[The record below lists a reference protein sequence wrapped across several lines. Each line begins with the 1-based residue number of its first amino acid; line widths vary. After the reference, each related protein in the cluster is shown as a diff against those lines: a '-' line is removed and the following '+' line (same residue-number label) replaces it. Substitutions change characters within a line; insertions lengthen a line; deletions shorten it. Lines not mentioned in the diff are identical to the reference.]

1 KQVIF
6 KLDSQ
11 GNGLLMD
18 RRQIARQLCIPAS
31 ADDPNSAEATGSTGM
46 TWAKFRWMCI
56 LSGCDYFSGVPGVG
70 LATAAGIVKRTC
82 LDLRG
87 LANKLFLYAK
97 KVQRLSKEQVEA
109 VVRADLTFQYQVV
122 FDPIQRRQCR
132 LNTPPSAAESEAEAP
147 SNLDF
152 AGSILSDNALALQLA
167 HGNVDFRTMEPV
179 ADFDPA
185 DIGTPNNNKNI
196 PTTNSSKNSS
206 SIIWAGDGSKLDR
219 RIASEAS
226 IVGAGNSPYFSSI
239 SGSGSAISAS
249 LWRTDSTN
257 SIGIGATS
265 SSAAGVGSTE
275 RLCRLYSS
283 LSSDSLLAA
292 EVATVAETDEKENSE
307 TSARLDDEIPANQ
320 AWPADVVE
328 IADLTPSDAPATSGS
343 QQQLRQ
349 PEFRQIECKCLRRTS
364 PEKKPSTTDK
374 IIDISSRRQHFRWN
388 WKYTG
393 LQIGKKDDVNKKDS
407 KQPRHD
413 AMKRLSRL
421 SNDRSGTEIRPQRH
435 DAMKRLSRLS
445 NDRSGTEIRPQRHDA
460 MKRLSRLSNDRSG
473 TEIRPQRHDAMKRLS
488 RLSNDRSGTE
498 ISYIDEALE
507 MEPNNHVL
515 LSNRCAARLKLGE
528 FGLALQ
534 DARKCRTLAPD
545 WPKFRPIKHLEP
557 LLRPPPEASSFIF
570 ISWNLHSD
578 AQLSQHVDRLAA
590 VVPQPNRHAVDQ
602 YLGQVG
608 WHLGCNAGHGVKGAA
623 VLVFCFLHGAHAGL
637 GVRTRYSGASTAS
650 SCGVPELAALE
661 ACLLDERALVRQMSS
676 RQAPETLLW
685 GSTRSGRLGLVR
697 LDRLKQPPQG
707 QPPPQQQRK
716 SILSEKSAASSGADS
731 GAIVEPALSSVASSS
746 VSTSTR
752 FSFRFL
758 RLVGN
763 SSSDRSEQKKKKNN
777 KPSSASSSSAIATP
791 TVVAAS
797 ASLRENRPL
806 LSPFRR
812 SKSCAD
818 RGSKRKKAYYREGVA
833 LQCLGK
839 FADAAAALC
848 QGLGKDPKDRALIQ
862 GLVDCA
868 LASPV
873 RERFLPVYE
882 QLCKLH
888 LANSAFVLMSVI
900 GQELESLGQHPQAI
914 TALECALQLGTSS
927 LKLKASVLSA
937 LSRAHWS
944 AGRIDRA
951 VTYMQQ
957 DLSVVHQ
964 LGDEEGQC
972 RAHGNLGAA
981 HFVQGDF
988 AEALAHQKQQ
998 LRCAL
1003 KLRQRDTAIHALTN
1017 LGHLYSA
1024 LGDLTNALSSHRQ
1037 CALLCHQSDLPLLEA
1052 AEIGS
1057 VGSVYLAM
1065 GELDNALEC
1074 HSEQLRLANR
1084 LGSREER
1091 CRALLNLGSDHLAKR
1106 EPGQAWPHLEEALA
1120 QAQQLG
1126 DPLLQDGDLAESRRL
1141 HEAQLNCALRC
1152 ANREL
1157 EAAACGSLG
1166 LVYQLLGDYESAVK
1180 LHKAHLRLA
1189 ELLHDRP
1196 GRAKALEIS

>member
-1 KQVIF
+1 MGITGLLPYLKASGRPISIRELAGQTVAVDTYCWLHKGAYACAEKLGSGQDTDQYVHYCMRYLRLLLANRLKVVLVFDGRNLPAKADLLAEGRSAEAREAFERCIDVTPSMALALMRSARKEGADTIVAPYEADAQLTHLCNAGLVDAVISEDSDLLAFGCKRVIF

-413 AMKRLSRL
+413 AMKRLFRL
-421 SNDRSGTEIRPQRH
+421 SNDRNGTEIRPQRH

-545 WPKFRPIKHLEP
+545 WPKRFDACRGYMVGVAAYNAIIRQPALVGQRCCLSADAGRQPLLLTREIPHYDVVAFLEGPRSGAPVQLLHLLISLSRQFSLSQLLDASPVHDSQFRPIKLEP
-557 LLRPPPEASSFIF
+557 LPETTTRGSSFFSFPGISTVTLNCPSTLTAIF
-570 ISWNLHSD
+570 SAFSRSSSGSDSSLRWIRSSWMPSTSRSLSIDSKLFPNLQST
-578 AQLSQHVDRLAA
+578 ARRRKLARKSA
-590 VVPQPNRHAVDQ
+590 TDS
-602 YLGQVG
+602 
-608 WHLGCNAGHGVKGAA
+608 
-623 VLVFCFLHGAHAGL
+623 VLA
-637 GVRTRYSGASTAS
+637 RTR
-650 SCGVPELAALE
+650 
-661 ACLLDERALVRQMSS
+661 
-676 RQAPETLLW
+676 
-685 GSTRSGRLGLVR
+685 
-697 LDRLKQPPQG
+697 
-707 QPPPQQQRK
+707 
-716 SILSEKSAASSGADS
+716 
-731 GAIVEPALSSVASSS
+731 
-746 VSTSTR
+746 
-752 FSFRFL
+752 
-758 RLVGN
+758 
-763 SSSDRSEQKKKKNN
+763 
-777 KPSSASSSSAIATP
+777 
-791 TVVAAS
+791 
-797 ASLRENRPL
+797 
-806 LSPFRR
+806 
-812 SKSCAD
+812 
-818 RGSKRKKAYYREGVA
+818 
-833 LQCLGK
+833 
-839 FADAAAALC
+839 
-848 QGLGKDPKDRALIQ
+848 
-862 GLVDCA
+862 
-868 LASPV
+868 
-873 RERFLPVYE
+873 
-882 QLCKLH
+882 
-888 LANSAFVLMSVI
+888 
-900 GQELESLGQHPQAI
+900 
-914 TALECALQLGTSS
+914 
-927 LKLKASVLSA
+927 
-937 LSRAHWS
+937 
-944 AGRIDRA
+944 
-951 VTYMQQ
+951 
-957 DLSVVHQ
+957 
-964 LGDEEGQC
+964 
-972 RAHGNLGAA
+972 
-981 HFVQGDF
+981 
-988 AEALAHQKQQ
+988 
-998 LRCAL
+998 
-1003 KLRQRDTAIHALTN
+1003 
-1017 LGHLYSA
+1017 
-1024 LGDLTNALSSHRQ
+1024 
-1037 CALLCHQSDLPLLEA
+1037 
-1052 AEIGS
+1052 
-1057 VGSVYLAM
+1057 
-1065 GELDNALEC
+1065 
-1074 HSEQLRLANR
+1074 
-1084 LGSREER
+1084 
-1091 CRALLNLGSDHLAKR
+1091 
-1106 EPGQAWPHLEEALA
+1106 
-1120 QAQQLG
+1120 
-1126 DPLLQDGDLAESRRL
+1126 
-1141 HEAQLNCALRC
+1141 
-1152 ANREL
+1152 
-1157 EAAACGSLG
+1157 
-1166 LVYQLLGDYESAVK
+1166 
-1180 LHKAHLRLA
+1180 
-1189 ELLHDRP
+1189 
-1196 GRAKALEIS
+1196 

>member
-1 KQVIF
+1 HLADQISIRELAGQTVAVDTYCWLHKGAYACAEKLGSGQDTDQYVHYCMRYLRLLLANRLKVVLVFDGRNLPAKADLLAEGRSAEAREAFERCIDVTPSMALALMRSARKEGADTIVAPYEADAQLTHLCNAGLVDAVISEDSDLLAFGCKRVIF

-226 IVGAGNSPYFSSI
+226 IVGAGNSPYFSSMSGC

-349 PEFRQIECKCLRRTS
+349 PEFRLFGEPAARSQPLLPVRPLAAASEQPKRRQSVLSRYFRSASSKSPSDSSPGLRRQLFS
-364 PEKKPSTTDK
+364 PASSQQSPSPSPSPRESDALEPARKKSRSV
-374 IIDISSRRQHFRWN
+374 SSNNAPFKSPTLSNSKPAAFGADRSSLLDRFSASRPA
-388 WKYTG
+388 
-393 LQIGKKDDVNKKDS
+393 QIGG
-407 KQPRHD
+407 
-413 AMKRLSRL
+413 
-421 SNDRSGTEIRPQRH
+421 SGDT
-435 DAMKRLSRLS
+435 A
-445 NDRSGTEIRPQRHDA
+445 
-460 MKRLSRLSNDRSG
+460 
-473 TEIRPQRHDAMKRLS
+473 
-488 RLSNDRSGTE
+488 
-498 ISYIDEALE
+498 YIDEALE

-545 WPKFRPIKHLEP
+545 WPKRFDACRGYMVGVAAYNAIIRQPALDLALARLSCCSFCASCRRVTAAETSGRTRSSSVRRGRPI
-557 LLRPPPEASSFIF
+557 
-570 ISWNLHSD
+570 ISWLGGTPVVLCGVTRD

-590 VVPQPNRHAVDQ
+590 VVPQPNRGPTELRDTSEKI
-602 YLGQVG
+602 LGG
-608 WHLGCNAGHGVKGAA
+608 
-623 VLVFCFLHGAHAGL
+623 
-637 GVRTRYSGASTAS
+637 T
-650 SCGVPELAALE
+650 LAA
-661 ACLLDERALVRQMSS
+661 
-676 RQAPETLLW
+676 TL
-685 GSTRSGRLGLVR
+685 GTV
-697 LDRLKQPPQG
+697 
-707 QPPPQQQRK
+707 
-716 SILSEKSAASSGADS
+716 
-731 GAIVEPALSSVASSS
+731 
-746 VSTSTR
+746 
-752 FSFRFL
+752 L
-758 RLVGN
+758 REL
-763 SSSDRSEQKKKKNN
+763 Q
-777 KPSSASSSSAIATP
+777 SSSSASCTAPTRGLESAPDTP
-791 TVVAAS
+791 APLRQAAAVCPSLPHLKHAFLMNGHLS
-797 ASLRENRPL
+797 ARCRVDKHRKHFCGARPD
-806 LSPFRR
+806 P
-812 SKSCAD
+812 
-818 RGSKRKKAYYREGVA
+818 VA
-833 LQCLGK
+833 L
-839 FADAAAALC
+839 AWSTRSTEAAAA
-848 QGLGKDPKDRALIQ
+848 GPATSSI
-862 GLVDCA
+862 
-868 LASPV
+868 
-873 RERFLPVYE
+873 F
-882 QLCKLH
+882 
-888 LANSAFVLMSVI
+888 SAFSRSSS
-900 GQELESLGQHPQAI
+900 GSD
-914 TALECALQLGTSS
+914 SS
-927 LKLKASVLSA
+927 LRWIRSSWMPSTSRSLSIDSKLFPNLQSTARRRKLARKSA
-937 LSRAHWS
+937 TDS
-944 AGRIDRA
+944 
-951 VTYMQQ
+951 
-957 DLSVVHQ
+957 
-964 LGDEEGQC
+964 C
-972 RAHGNLGAA
+972 RL
-981 HFVQGDF
+981 F
-988 AEALAHQKQQ
+988 
-998 LRCAL
+998 
-1003 KLRQRDTAIHALTN
+1003 
-1017 LGHLYSA
+1017 
-1024 LGDLTNALSSHRQ
+1024 
-1037 CALLCHQSDLPLLEA
+1037 
-1052 AEIGS
+1052 
-1057 VGSVYLAM
+1057 
-1065 GELDNALEC
+1065 
-1074 HSEQLRLANR
+1074 
-1084 LGSREER
+1084 
-1091 CRALLNLGSDHLAKR
+1091 
-1106 EPGQAWPHLEEALA
+1106 
-1120 QAQQLG
+1120 
-1126 DPLLQDGDLAESRRL
+1126 
-1141 HEAQLNCALRC
+1141 
-1152 ANREL
+1152 
-1157 EAAACGSLG
+1157 
-1166 LVYQLLGDYESAVK
+1166 
-1180 LHKAHLRLA
+1180 
-1189 ELLHDRP
+1189 
-1196 GRAKALEIS
+1196 